1 MEINLKSKTLAAVA
15 AGCLSFASMAQADET
30 VAIKAGYM
38 MLSASGQ
45 FTATVNNLGT
55 RIDMEN
61 DLNFDKSSQPTGE
74 ISVSLGDSLFT
85 LGFVPMSFT
94 GNGTLNRPI
103 TYNGTTY
110 TLGTAVQSEFKADI
124 IDLSYTYFLINMDDL
139 PSRFQLGFETSVKT
153 VIAKTSV
160 AGGGQIAS
168 KNITLP
174 IPTVGLRARVALADF
189 IGLVGRVGYLGY
201 SGNSFLD
208 ADAQIEFS
216 PLPTLGVYAGYRQ
229 MKLKIDSNG
238 VYAKTTFQGP
248 YAGAFFRF

>member
-1 MEINLKSKTLAAVA
+1 MKNKIKSVILAAVA
-15 AGCLSFASMAQADET
+15 ASSLGIAGMAQADET

-38 MLSASGQ
+38 LLSPSGQ
-45 FTATVNNLGT
+45 FTATVNNIGT

-61 DLNFDKSSQPTGE
+61 DLNFENSQQFTGE
-74 ISVSLGDSLFT
+74 ISINLGDSLFT
-85 LGFVPMSFT
+85 LGFIPMSFT
-94 GNGTLNRPI
+94 GNGTLARPI

-110 TLGTAVQSEFKADI
+110 TAGTAVQSEFSADI
-124 IDLSYTYFLINMDDL
+124 IDFAYTYYLINMDDM
-139 PSRFQLGFETSVKT
+139 PSRFQLGIEASVKT

-160 AGGGQIAS
+160 SGGGQIAS

-174 IPTVGLRARVALADF
+174 IPTLGLRARVALADF

-216 PLPTLGVYAGYRQ
+216 PLPTLGIYAGYRH
-229 MKLKIDSNG
+229 MNLKIDTSG
-238 VYAKTTFQGP
+238 VYADTTFQGP